1 MHPKEFENIISL
13 EPIERYNYF
22 IKKIADS
29 EKLYTLLD
37 ENGNYIT
44 SEIDGNMLF
53 PLWSAVNFA
62 ETCKTQGWQNYLA
75 KELDLDDFKNETMRM
90 IAESNFLINVFPI
103 YERTGFVVNLDEFT
117 RDLNEEL
124 EKIE

>member
-1 MHPKEFENIISL
+1 MHAKEFENIISL

-37 ENGNYIT
+37 ENGDYIT

-62 ETCKTQGWQNYLA
+62 ETCKTQGWQNYLI
-75 KELDLDDFKNETMRM
+75 KELDLDDFKNETMKI

-103 YERTGFVVNLDEFT
+103 YERTGFVVNLDEFN